1 MPLSLDRRRFLAG
14 ALVLPLATWRGPAL
28 AQEVAEIPATR
39 AGQHLAWTIDQLNTG
54 ADGLSTQD
62 VESRFAETWLEE
74 LSARDLI
81 KTFKNMSPDLK
92 PVSLARLEG
101 GATDQHATA
110 LLNTSVGFYRI
121 NLACEFDDPWKINDY
136 WFQPVSVPQPPDRPR
151 TWQGITSRMGR
162 IAPLSGMWAGEIV
175 DGVSHEIASHR
186 PDELTPIASTFKL
199 YVLATLGKLVTE
211 GRINWSDVVTIDDSL
226 RSLPSGLLH
235 YEPAGS
241 TFPLEYV
248 AERMTAESDNTAT
261 DHCIH
266 VCGRETV
273 ERNLVS
279 FGHSTPLKMQPLMYT
294 REWFAIRIRWS
305 SDEIDAYLSAPIPER
320 RTILEEVVDPIA
332 DTLVEWEEWPGP
344 AESDRIEWFASPG
357 DLGRLLGHLQQYAI
371 NPATA
376 PVGNALSYNNGICFD
391 PADWSFVGFKEGYE
405 TGLKVLTWLLQ
416 RRDGRW
422 FGLTGY
428 VHDLT
433 DEINGE
439 ALKEMM
445 MASAALLA
453 KHP

>member
-14 ALVLPLATWRGPAL
+14 ALVLPLAMWHGPVE
-28 AQEVAEIPATR
+28 AQEPQEIPATH
-39 AGQHLAWTIDQLNTG
+39 AGQHLAWTIDQLNNG
-54 ADGLSTQD
+54 ADGLTTQD
-62 VESRFAETWLEE
+62 IEARFTKGWLEA

-81 KTFKNMSPDLK
+81 KTFQNMSPDLK

-110 LLNTSVGFYRI
+110 LLTTNAGYYRI

-136 WFQPVSVPQPPDRPR
+136 WFQPVAIPQPPARPR
-151 TWQGITSRMGR
+151 TWQGITSRMSR
-162 IAPLSGMWAGEIV
+162 IAPYSGMWAGEII
-175 DGVSHEIASHR
+175 DGVSYEIASYR
-186 PDELTPIASTFKL
+186 RDELTPIASTFKL
-199 YVLATLGKLVTE
+199 YVLASLGKLVAE
-211 GRINWSDVVTIDDSL
+211 GRINWSDTVTIENGL

-266 VCGRETV
+266 VCGRQTI
-273 ERNLVS
+273 ERDLVS

-294 REWFAIRIRWS
+294 REWFAIRMRWS
-305 SDEIDAYLSAPIPER
+305 SDEIDSYLSAPIPER

-357 DLGRLLGHLQQYAI
+357 DLGRLLGHLQQYAVSQ
-371 NPATA
+371 PTL
-376 PVGNALSYNNGICFD
+376 PVGNALCYNNGICFD
-391 PADWSFVGFKEGYE
+391 PADWKLVGFKEGYE

-416 RRDGRW
+416 RQDGRW

-433 DEINGE
+433 QEIDGE
-439 ALKEMM
+439 SLKEMM
-445 MASAALLA
+445 LASAALLA
-453 KHP
+453 NHP

>member
-1 MPLSLDRRRFLAG
+1 MPLTLDRRRFLAG
-14 ALVLPLATWRGPAL
+14 AIALPLVPRHVPAQ
-28 AQEVAEIPATR
+28 AQDPQQIPATR

-54 ADGLSTQD
+54 AEGLTTQEI
-62 VESRFAETWLEE
+62 ESRFTEDWLDA
-74 LSARDLI
+74 LSPRDLI
-81 KTFKNMSPDLK
+81 RTFQNMSPDLK
-92 PVSLARLEG
+92 PVSLSRLEG

-110 LLNTSVGFYRI
+110 LLNTSAGYYRI
-121 NLACEFDDPWKINDY
+121 NLACEFNDPWKINDY
-136 WFQPVSVPQPPDRPR
+136 WFQPVSVPAPPERPR

-162 IAPLSGMWAGEIV
+162 IAPLAGMWAGEIV
-175 DGVSHEIASHR
+175 DGIPYEIASYR
-186 PDELTPIASTFKL
+186 RDEITPIASTFKL
-199 YVLATLGKLVTE
+199 YVLASLGKQVLA
-211 GRINWSDVVTIDDSL
+211 GRIAWTDIVTIDNGL

-266 VCGRETV
+266 VCGREAV
-273 ERNLVS
+273 ERDLVP
-279 FGHSTPLKMQPLMYT
+279 FGHTTPLRMQPLMYT

-305 SDEIDAYLSAPIPER
+305 SDEIDNYLAAPIPER
-320 RTILEEVVDPIA
+320 RAILEQVVDPIA
-332 DTLVEWEEWPGP
+332 DTLVEWENWPGP

-357 DLGRLLGHLQQYAI
+357 DLSRLLGHLQQFAV

-391 PADWSFVGFKEGYE
+391 PEDWSFVGFKEGYE
-405 TGLKVLTWLLQ
+405 TGLKVMTWLLQ

-433 DEINGE
+433 QEINGE

-445 MASAALLA
+445 TASANLLA
-453 KHP
+453 QHQ